1 MRRWLVAVF
10 LLGVAVGAAGMLL
23 GPRLAG
29 PFLPELVRG
38 KVEPVEGKALRK
50 QRQEDRLLLTVQT
63 DQGAIL
69 ATFQEQAAEIDLL
82 VDEGDT
88 LVLALRRYEPFVVD
102 PQIEAVKKPD
112 AARLP

>member
-38 KVEPVEGKALRK
+38 KVESVEGKALRK
-50 QRQEDRLLLTVQT
+50 QQ
-63 DQGAIL
+63 
-69 ATFQEQAAEIDLL
+69 
-82 VDEGDT
+82 
-88 LVLALRRYEPFVVD
+88 
-102 PQIEAVKKPD
+102 
-112 AARLP
+112 